1 MLASRS
7 TAEVGLRLG
16 FRTVGYACH
25 GNAPVSRHVDRVLVP
40 VPVEKLRPVLIAAIS
55 CLGKAN
61 VIFSKLKLAV
71 VRLDTAG
78 FRPVPW
84 SGQRRLI

>member
-1 MLASRS
+1 M
-7 TAEVGLRLG
+7 GLRLG